1 MSEPAT
7 NQELL
12 THITYIRESM
22 DEVKKDIKA
31 LAPTVAEHETRIT
44 VLEERTPAR
53 RTLWGAGGF
62 FGGLLA
68 GFLSSRSGG

>member
-1 MSEPAT
+1 MPEPT
-7 NQELL
+7 NQELF

-22 DEVKKDIKA
+22 DDVRTAIKT
-31 LAPTVAEHETRIT
+31 LAPTIANHETRIT

-68 GFLSSRSGG
+68 GFLSSRGG